1 MTSSG
6 GLFRRMLRAMQ
17 LQPSF
22 YEEIEADTTA
32 TPQALLVV
40 VLVALATGIGTGV
53 DALLV
58 GGAGRFL
65 YGLLY
70 GVGAAIVGWLLWALF
85 AYVFGVSILKG
96 PQTSSTW
103 GELLRTMG
111 YANSPGVL
119 RILAFL
125 PGVGFVVTIAASIWS
140 LVATIIAIRQ
150 ALDFSTWRA
159 VITALI
165 GWIAYMVVLLLIT
178 GFAAGS
184 SPVYF

>member
-32 TPQALLVV
+32 TPQALLAV

>member
-1 MTSSG
+1 
-6 GLFRRMLRAMQ
+6 MLRAMQ

-150 ALDFSTWRA
+150 ALDFFIWRA

-184 SPVYF
+184 TPVYF